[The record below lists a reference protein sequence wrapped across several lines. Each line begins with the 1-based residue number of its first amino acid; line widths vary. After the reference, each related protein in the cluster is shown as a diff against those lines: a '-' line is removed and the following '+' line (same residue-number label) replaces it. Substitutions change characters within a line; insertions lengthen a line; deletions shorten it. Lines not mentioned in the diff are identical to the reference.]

1 MAKDDSDSDN
11 DVMVEHM
18 SCEKDKKIIQYY

>member
-1 MAKDDSDSDN
+1 MAKNDSDSDSG
-11 DVMVEHM
+11 VMVEHM

>member
-1 MAKDDSDSDN
+1 MANDDSDIDSG
-11 DVMVEHM
+11 VMVEHM